1 MSFASAK
8 DKVQVVVH
16 IRRNIAPTPFNFN
29 SIPKS
34 LKF

>member
-16 IRRNIAPTPFNFN
+16 VRRNIAPTP
-29 SIPKS
+29 IY
-34 LKF
+34 LIV